1 MKFIDDEHRDYAQ
14 SNLDEKTIK
23 NNPIELFD
31 KWFNLAKES
40 KLLDYNAFI
49 LSTSSIENKPSSR
62 VLLLKSYDDRGFVF
76 FSNYESRKGKELAEN
91 PNAAMLFFWPQL
103 EKQIRIQGVV
113 NKITPEES
121 YEYFKTRPYTSRVG
135 AWASKQSQP
144 LSSRF
149 RLLREVSVIMMKNPN
164 EVPLPPFWGGYRLT
178 PTEIEFWQ
186 GRPSRLHDRFQYL
199 KSNDVNWTITRLYP

>member
-1 MKFIDDEHRDYAQ
+1 MKFIEDEHRDYAQ
-14 SNLDEKTIK
+14 NNLDEKAIQ
-23 NNPIELFD
+23 NNPIELFE
-31 KWFNLAKES
+31 KWFNLAKE
-40 KLLDYNAFI
+40 KNILDFNAFI

-62 VLLLKSYDDRGFVF
+62 VLLLKSFDDRGFVF
-76 FSNYESRKGKELAEN
+76 FSNYESRKGKELSEN
-91 PNAAMLFFWPQL
+91 PNASMLFFWAQL

-113 NKITPEES
+113 NKISPEES

-144 LSSRF
+144 LTSRF
-149 RLLREVSVIMMKNPN
+149 RLLREVSIIMMKNPN

-186 GRPSRLHDRFQYL
+186 GRPSRLHDRFQY
-199 KSNDVNWTITRLYP
+199 KKINNENWSITRLYP